1 MTRGTRVDARTH
13 GVARDGA
20 RLAGNRLAQG
30 FTLIELMVVVAIVA
44 ILAAIAYP
52 SYEDSIRKSR
62 RGQAQADLV
71 ELATQAERFHTVNN
85 TYVGFWDSLPAERK
99 VSPREGDEVSYEL
112 DMEEVSSSTFTLV
125 ADPKG
130 RQLKDTR
137 CLEMTL
143 DQAGQ
148 KTESGSG
155 QLTDCW

>member
-1 MTRGTRVDARTH
+1 MTRGTSVDARMH
-13 GVARDGA
+13 AAARDGGRLPGS
-20 RLAGNRLAQG
+20 RLARG

-44 ILAAIAYP
+44 ILAAVAYP

-85 TYVGFWDSLPAERK
+85 TYAGFWDSLPDERK
-99 VSPREGDEVSYEL
+99 VSPREGAEVAYQL
-112 DMEEVSSSTFTLV
+112 DMEEVTSSTFTLV
-125 ADPKG
+125 AEPQG

-143 DQAGQ
+143 DQAGR
-148 KTESGSG
+148 KTEAGSG
-155 QLTDCW
+155 QTSDCW

>member
-1 MTRGTRVDARTH
+1 MTRGTSVHGRVQ
-13 GVARDGA
+13 GVAGDGG
-20 RLAGNRLAQG
+20 RLADIRLARG

-44 ILAAIAYP
+44 ILAAVAYP

-62 RGQAQADLV
+62 RGQVQADLV

-85 TYVGFWDSLPAERK
+85 TYAGFWDSLPSERK
-99 VSPREGDEVSYEL
+99 VSPREGGEVAYEL
-112 DMEEVSSSTFTLV
+112 DIDDVSSSTFTFV
-125 ADPKG
+125 AEPKG

-143 DQAGQ
+143 NQAGQ

-155 QLTDCW
+155 QTDDCW